1 MSIGKNTVW
10 LSVAILR
17 NAGMSI
23 NFDKALG
30 IHEQSLLFRGQR
42 AAVLANNI
50 ANADT
55 PNFKARDLDFA
66 AVLQA
71 EQSGE
76 GRSFNATQTHS
87 QHMNAESLIDQAAG
101 LRFRT
106 PLQPAVDGNTV
117 DSQAEQAQYADNAI
131 RLQASF
137 TFLNSKFSGLM
148 TALRGE

>member
-1 MSIGKNTVW
+1 
-10 LSVAILR
+10 
-17 NAGMSI
+17 MSI

-66 AVLQA
+66 SVLQA
-71 EQSGE
+71 QQTGE
-76 GRSFNATQTHS
+76 GRSFSTAQTHS
-87 QHMNAESLIDQAAG
+87 GHLNAESLLDQAAG

-117 DSQAEQAQYADNAI
+117 DSQIEQAQYSDNAI
-131 RLQASF
+131 RFQASF